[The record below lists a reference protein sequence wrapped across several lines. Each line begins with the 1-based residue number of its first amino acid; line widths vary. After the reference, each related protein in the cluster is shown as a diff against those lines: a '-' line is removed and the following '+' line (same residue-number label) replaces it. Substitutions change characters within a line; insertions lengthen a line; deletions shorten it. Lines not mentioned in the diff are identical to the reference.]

1 MHTFYNVKIR
11 NINKETAHAV
21 SIVFDIPESIRPH
34 FIFKAGQYITLKSHI
49 NNLLISKIWESIR
62 KPERMIVTA
71 VTNSSAKGQASI
83 ETSIVNPI

>member
-21 SIVFDIPESIRPH
+21 SIVFDIFESIRPH

-49 NNLLISKIWESIR
+49 NGEEVKRAYSIC
-62 KPERMIVTA
+62 
-71 VTNSSAKGQASI
+71 SSPRSG
-83 ETSIVNPI
+83 E